1 MRLGII
7 GAADI
12 ADKAVIEPAQ
22 VVNEVQLAGI
32 AARDPARAEAL
43 ARRAGIERVY
53 PTYAA
58 LIADKTDALV
68 VPVRIEGAQDQLLKV
83 DIRHPDGDRSSM
95 SLKAYAAP

>member
-43 ARRAGIERVY
+43 ARRAGIERV
-53 PTYAA
+53 
-58 LIADKTDALV
+58 
-68 VPVRIEGAQDQLLKV
+68 
-83 DIRHPDGDRSSM
+83 
-95 SLKAYAAP
+95 